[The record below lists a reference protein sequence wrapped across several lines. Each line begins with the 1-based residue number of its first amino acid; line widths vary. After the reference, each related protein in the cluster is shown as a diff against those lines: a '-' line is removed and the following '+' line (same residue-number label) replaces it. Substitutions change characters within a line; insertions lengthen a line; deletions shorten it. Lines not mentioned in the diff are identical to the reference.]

1 MLVYS
6 FYLICG
12 SLCCYI
18 ACMFLLPNKLLLGQ
32 KIMIFAYILLVSCFI
47 RTIYWTDDI
56 SCKHN
61 GYYAVTYRFYPR

>member
-32 KIMIFAYILLVSCFI
+32 KIMIFAYILLVSCFLDNI
-47 RTIYWTDDI
+47 LD
-56 SCKHN
+56 K
-61 GYYAVTYRFYPR
+61 